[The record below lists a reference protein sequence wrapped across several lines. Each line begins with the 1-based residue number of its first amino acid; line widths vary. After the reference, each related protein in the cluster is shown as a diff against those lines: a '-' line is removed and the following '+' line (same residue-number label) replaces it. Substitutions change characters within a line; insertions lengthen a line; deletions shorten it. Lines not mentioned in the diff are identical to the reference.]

1 MAYGKSY
8 EEAVE
13 LLYRSAKK
21 EYCWA
26 IRQLK
31 KLLKR

>member
-1 MAYGKSY
+1 MAYGMSY
-8 EEAVE
+8 EEVLE
-13 LLYRSAKK
+13 LLQDREKQD
-21 EYCWA
+21 YCWA

>member
-1 MAYGKSY
+1 MAYGISY

-13 LLYRSAKK
+13 LLHGRIKQD
-21 EYCWA
+21 YCWA